1 MPSNGPNLISPNA
14 KNKTEITFE
23 SLKEDLDCPVCY
35 DVPESLPIYQCT
47 QGHIICNSCYPKL
60 NNCPVCRVILS
71 PQIRALTAEKILQ
84 KHRDVKYNSGPMP
97 AGLGPAE
104 DRDAQH
110 NQFHQITAQPMPIL
124 KEWQAQYS
132 VDLRNHM
139 FRRVVETIFPSPDQQ
154 AMLDPRMH
162 NLIAYARQV
171 EADCFEMANSR
182 SEYYQKLAEKMYK
195 IQKEL
200 EKKREQRRRHAG
212 QAGQPTGPGPA
223 N

>member
-1 MPSNGPNLISPNA
+1 MASNGPKLKSPTS

-84 KHRDVKYNSGPMP
+84 KHRDVSYNSVVASG
-97 AGLGPAE
+97 
-104 DRDAQH
+104 
-110 NQFHQITAQPMPIL
+110 
-124 KEWQAQYS
+124 
-132 VDLRNHM
+132 DLRNHM
-139 FRRVVETIFPSPDQQ
+139 VRKLVKTIFPSPDQQ

-182 SEYYQKLAEKMYK
+182 YEYYQKLAEKMYK

-200 EKKREQRRRHAG
+200 EKKREQRRRQAG

>member
-1 MPSNGPNLISPNA
+1 MASNGPKLKSPNS
-14 KNKTEITFE
+14 KDKTQDSFE
-23 SLKEDLDCPVCY
+23 LIKEDLECPVCR
-35 DVPESLPIYQCT
+35 DVPKSLPIYQCR

-84 KHRDVKYNSGPMP
+84 KHRDVSYNSGPV
-97 AGLGPAE
+97 ASG
-104 DRDAQH
+104 
-110 NQFHQITAQPMPIL
+110 
-124 KEWQAQYS
+124 
-132 VDLRNHM
+132 DLRNHM
-139 FRRVVETIFPSPDQQ
+139 VRKLVKTIFPSPDQQ

-200 EKKREQRRRHAG
+200 EKKREQRKRQAG

>member
-1 MPSNGPNLISPNA
+1 MASNGPKLKSPNS
-14 KNKTEITFE
+14 KDKTQDSFE
-23 SLKEDLDCPVCY
+23 LIKEDLECPVCR
-35 DVPESLPIYQCT
+35 DVPKSLPIYQCL

-84 KHRDVKYNSGPMP
+84 KHRDVSYNSGPVLP
-97 AGLGPAE
+97 AG
-104 DRDAQH
+104 
-110 NQFHQITAQPMPIL
+110 QFHQITAQPMPIL

-200 EKKREQRRRHAG
+200 EKKREQRRRQAGQAG